1 MMIRHFSAIAAIIW
15 GILGIVFSA
24 SGQKDTLRRE
34 VEVVK
39 AFTPTAIDAEKILEN
54 PVIKADETRK
64 PDFSYSIDSK
74 PVFSVLSVKTMQAAT
89 VVGKPAEEPGYGLVR
104 AGVGNYNK
112 PYGELFFNNTK
123 NKNSIFGIHAMHL
136 SSHSKL
142 TLANG
147 DRVKAPFSDNEAELF
162 LKHMFRKSTL
172 SVNLGVDHSGF
183 RYYGYPGNAPSDSI
197 PAFIELPDQDYG
209 FQGAKQTFTRGGIH
223 LSLKNIYATRKDPSA
238 GFDFA
243 YYRFGVKTGQR
254 EDFARFSMDFNRP
267 HEGFSLLL
275 NAGFEYSGVSQVY
288 SSQLEMLPIDGIV
301 KLLPD
306 TLKNT
311 FLHGLTSRKQT
322 WLFFKPAIYIGNET
336 INLKAGF
343 KSWIVGGKV
352 DKAAFKIAPDVRF
365 NFSPVKEIINVFA
378 GVDGEYYHNHYSAI
392 AEINPFVDPELS
404 VRNYLE
410 KYRVFGGFDGK
421 LSTRTNFKIQVDY
434 SASDDH
440 PFYYLQGFKL
450 PAEGPLPGPQYVD
463 NTFKVL
469 YDDLKTTRFN
479 GEITHYAGDKLNLLF
494 SANVYKY
501 TLTIE
506 KKPWNMPS
514 FDATVSLNYAVND
527 RFNVS
532 ADLYAIGNRTGLV
545 KQYDI
550 PLGVLSPEIREYPLT
565 TAFDINLRG
574 NYAITRKLAVFAQLN
589 NFGLQKY
596 ERWLGYP
603 VQSFNGLAGI
613 SYSF

>member
-1 MMIRHFSAIAAIIW
+1 MIRHFSAIAAIIW

-243 YYRFGVKTGQR
+243 YYRFGVNTGQR

>member
-1 MMIRHFSAIAAIIW
+1 MIRHFSAIAAIIW

-565 TAFDINLRG
+565 TAFDINQSQG
-574 NYAITRKLAVFAQLN
+574 KLCH
-589 NFGLQKY
+589 
-596 ERWLGYP
+596 YP
-603 VQSFNGLAGI
+603 
-613 SYSF
+613 

>member
-1 MMIRHFSAIAAIIW
+1 MIRHFSAIAAIIW

-550 PLGVLSPEIREYPLT
+550 PSGVLSPEIREYPLT